1 MKTRTVEQRNN
12 PMTDKEHA
20 LVIMMFTRQTMYIQ
34 MLIDM
39 LKSNGI
45 IQGEDVPAFDFA
57 VCNDPD
63 SVDALH
69 RVNIQYRAFANRLG
83 LELPKFPPSPAS
95 QNQQL

>member
-1 MKTRTVEQRNN
+1 
-12 PMTDKEHA
+12 MTENEHA
-20 LVIMMFTRQTMYIQ
+20 LMIMMFTRQTQYIQ
-34 MLIDM
+34 MLLDM

-45 IQGEDVPAFDFA
+45 IQGDDIPAFDSA
-57 VCNDPD
+57 VRNDPD

-69 RVNIQYRAFANRLG
+69 RVNIQYRAFANQLG

>member
-1 MKTRTVEQRNN
+1 
-12 PMTDKEHA
+12 
-20 LVIMMFTRQTMYIQ
+20 MYIQ
-34 MLIDM
+34 MLLDM

-45 IQGEDVPAFDFA
+45 IQAEDVPAFDSV

-69 RVNIQYRAFANRLG
+69 RVNNQYRAFANQLG

-95 QNQQL
+95 QGQQL

>member
-1 MKTRTVEQRNN
+1 
-12 PMTDKEHA
+12 MTDNEHA
-20 LVIMMFTRQTMYIQ
+20 LMIMMFTRQTMYIQ

-39 LKSNGI
+39 LKSNEI
-45 IQGEDVPAFDFA
+45 IQGQDVPAFDFA
-57 VCNDPD
+57 VCNDPG

-69 RVNIQYRAFANRLG
+69 RVNNQYRAFANQLG